1 MASTD
6 SQSLLKTGQT
16 PPIDSDVQFP
26 LLKSLFSL
34 ASIVGKLVHLDV
46 ATINKTRPSCA
57 RVKVQLDLLTERQQY
72 VMIDIENE
80 ATKEVRRIN
89 VKIKYDILPTYH
101 TNCKLQGH
109 EEAKC
114 RVLHPE
120 LKKEISIEEGE
131 NLRSRVINRSKI
143 RPIIIM
149 GGDLEEIIEVTH
161 KEGILNGNSFDVLTD
176 KSQESGLKNLEKE
189 VLIELFQQVGQ
200 IQRFRKKLKMHRA
213 VANISENIW
222 FFLRDDVDME
232 IINDSDQQIFI
243 NILIPEDQKHM
254 VISMVYVTVM
264 MVTIDGGG
272 GYCDVMLFDVSSL
285 RNWPAVVADC
295 GVVDGSGGGEY
306 NWNRRGS
313 RCGSGRQLWL
323 VAVFFINGGCDGGGG
338 WWLTMVTVAEVVSG
352 GDY

>member
-1 MASTD
+1 MQIIAWIFFPN
-6 SQSLLKTGQT
+6 LLPTFFIKE
-16 PPIDSDVQFP
+16 
-26 LLKSLFSL
+26 SLFSL

-149 GGDLEEIIEVTH
+149 GGDLEEIIEGGT
-161 KEGILNGNSFDVLTD
+161 
-176 KSQESGLKNLEKE
+176 
-189 VLIELFQQVGQ
+189 QQ
-200 IQRFRKKLKMHRA
+200 IRDLYKQRF
-213 VANISENIW
+213 
-222 FFLRDDVDME
+222 
-232 IINDSDQQIFI
+232 
-243 NILIPEDQKHM
+243 
-254 VISMVYVTVM
+254 
-264 MVTIDGGG
+264 
-272 GYCDVMLFDVSSL
+272 
-285 RNWPAVVADC
+285 
-295 GVVDGSGGGEY
+295 
-306 NWNRRGS
+306 
-313 RCGSGRQLWL
+313 
-323 VAVFFINGGCDGGGG
+323 
-338 WWLTMVTVAEVVSG
+338 
-352 GDY
+352 